1 MIIPVGESGY
11 GQEMTLVQK
20 DLLGNITTTQSLSVR
35 YVPLTDPEA
44 PQ

>member
-11 GQEMTLVQK
+11 GQVMNLVQK
-20 DLLGNITTTQSLSVR
+20 DLLGNVTTTRSLPVR